1 MLIRSQPASFSKGV
15 STVAVAHGELYRR
28 THKARLY
35 PSPAQIWALDRQ
47 GHTARALWNLLHEWY
62 TCRYGGIAKRPSVSE
77 IDQQL
82 RDARANPL
90 PGWEFLTEL
99 PAQAT
104 QQVLKHYL
112 DAWNRYFSQV
122 SKPPTVKK
130 RSVHMA
136 VDIPQ
141 ASALKIARLSRN
153 WGEVNIPLIG
163 RVRFRWTR
171 SLPGISRGCSGRIT
185 GARLVKDPIGWHI
198 CFRIERSVV
207 VVPKDIGPPVGVD
220 RGVVHTMALSTGEM
234 LDMRSL
240 LSPGEQRRLRGLEGK
255 AARQQLAYKQH
266 RSHDSY
272 AVISRRQ
279 RHTYEQLAALRAR
292 QARRRADWL
301 HKATTDLTKSH
312 GVVVVEDLNIRNL
325 TRSARGTIERPGS
338 NVRAKAGLNRSILTT
353 AWGKAGD
360 LLAYKCS
367 MQGGVLVRVD
377 PRNSSIECAR
387 CGHIAPT
394 NRLSQSKFRCMA
406 CRHSANA
413 DTNAAQ
419 VLLARGLTALSSAAP
434 GCGGTAREARTTVP
448 HREPLLATPSL

>member
-1 MLIRSQPASFSKGV
+1 
-15 STVAVAHGELYRR
+15 VAHGEPYHR

-35 PSPAQIWALDRQ
+35 PSPTQIWALDRQ
-47 GHTARALWNLLHEWY
+47 GHTARAVWNLLHEWY
-62 TCRYGGIAKRPSVSE
+62 TCRDGGIARRPCISE

-82 RDARANPL
+82 RDARANP
-90 PGWEFLTEL
+90 PHGWEFLSEL

-104 QQVLKHYL
+104 QQILRHYL
-112 DAWNRYFSQV
+112 DAWNRCFSRV
-122 SKPPTVKK
+122 SEPPTVKK

-141 ASALKIARLSRN
+141 ASALRIARLSRH

-171 SLPGISRGCSGRIT
+171 SLPGISRGCLGRIT
-185 GARLVKDPIGWHI
+185 GARLVKEPLGWHV
-198 CFRIERSVV
+198 CFRVERSAL
-207 VVPKDIGPPVGVD
+207 VVPKEIGPPVGVD

-234 LDMRSL
+234 LDMPSL
-240 LSPGEQRRLRGLEGK
+240 LSPGEQRRLRGLEAK

-266 RSHDSY
+266 RSHDPC
-272 AVISRRQ
+272 AIISRRQ
-279 RHTYEQLAALRAR
+279 RRTYEQIAAIRAR

-312 GVVVVEDLNIRNL
+312 GVVVVEDLRVRNL
-325 TRSARGTIERPGS
+325 THSARGTIERPGS
-338 NVRAKAGLNRSILTT
+338 NVRAKAGLNRSILAM
-353 AWGKAGD
+353 AWGKAGE

-367 MQGGVLVRVD
+367 AQGGVLVRVD

-387 CGHIAPT
+387 CGHTAPT
-394 NRLSQSKFRCMA
+394 NRLSQSRFRCMA
-406 CRHSANA
+406 CRHVANA
-413 DTNAAQ
+413 DTNAAR
-419 VLLARGLTALSSAAP
+419 VLLARGLTALSGATP
-434 GCGGTAREARTTVP
+434 RCGGTAREARTTVP